1 MGMRQLKMHE
11 GCDVTCGRAVML
23 YDGAEE
29 VEAEPDEVLGVE
41 DTDDWAMARATR
53 KKRMKNFI
61 VGDEAIEL
69 NMLQFEEGKRR
80 VAFLR

>member
-1 MGMRQLKMHE
+1 MHE